1 MRSLRRQLLRTLTL
15 TLLAVFITQGFVL
28 YGALVHLANSQ
39 TLLHLSHDSE
49 SVLSAI
55 DVDGKGQLTLDE
67 QRVESVYR
75 HPGSGQYFLVLIQ
88 GGGRLAS
95 GSLGT
100 HGLEARVPGPG
111 QSLDYEARGPD
122 GHPLKVLARSSVV
135 QGRPVTLLVAEDMSL
150 ARQEIWET
158 GLLSLAVFAPLLAL
172 ALLLQGL
179 AVSRALAPLRRVR
192 DELAEV
198 GAGHLA
204 RIQGPVP
211 REVRPLVDEVNR
223 LLVLLEQRVRQ
234 SRTAVGNLAHALKTP
249 LAVLLQAGEAPG
261 VPETLRE
268 AVRAQAGA
276 IHERIDRELRRAR
289 LAGPGGHGA
298 GAHFNPGAELPALVR
313 MLKSVHHEKAL
324 GIEVQAP
331 DRRLPFD
338 REDMLEL
345 LGNLAD
351 KRLQM
356 GAPAGADRT
365 VGTPGARRR
374 AGARNPRQRRW
385 SGVFRR
391 RAGQAAGARRAAGRK
406 PQRSWPGTDHRAR
419 HRGTARRHLGVRTV
433 PGAGGGWK
441 FGSICRFQVTPPG
454 TRPADR
460 RRGVELA
467 TFFALVFHHAE
478 AHCGKSD
485 AGQNAERKIGQH
497 AARPTA
503 PWRSRRCSH
512 KQSIP
517 GDKP

>member
-324 GIEVQAP
+324 GIKVQAP

-351 KRLQM
+351 NACKW
-356 GAPAGADRT
+356 A
-365 VGTPGARRR
+365 
-374 AGARNPRQRRW
+374 RQRVRIEL
-385 SGVFRR
+385 SERPVRGERPVLAIRVGDDGPGCFRR

-433 PGAGGGWK
+433 PGAGGA
-441 FGSICRFQVTPPG
+441 GSSG
-454 TRPADR
+454 
-460 RRGVELA
+460 
-467 TFFALVFHHAE
+467 
-478 AHCGKSD
+478 
-485 AGQNAERKIGQH
+485 
-497 AARPTA
+497 
-503 PWRSRRCSH
+503 RSAVS
-512 KQSIP
+512 
-517 GDKP
+517 G

>member
-351 KRLQM
+351 NACKW
-356 GAPAGADRT
+356 A
-365 VGTPGARRR
+365 
-374 AGARNPRQRRW
+374 RQRVRIEL
-385 SGVFRR
+385 SERPVRGERPVLAIRVGDDGPGCSDD
-391 RAGQAAGARRAAGRK
+391 ALAKLPAR
-406 PQRSWPGTDHRAR
+406 
-419 HRGTARRHLGVRTV
+419 GVRLDESRSGHGLGLTIV
-433 PGAGGGWK
+433 RDIAELLGGTLA
-441 FGSICRFQVTPPG
+441 FGRSQ
-454 TRPADR
+454 
-460 RRGVELA
+460 ELGGLEVRVDLP
-467 TFFALVFHHAE
+467 F
-478 AHCGKSD
+478 
-485 AGQNAERKIGQH
+485 
-497 AARPTA
+497 
-503 PWRSRRCSH
+503 
-512 KQSIP
+512 P
-517 GDKP
+517 GDASRHGPG

>member
-111 QSLDYEARGPD
+111 QSLDYEAQGPD

-276 IHERIDRELRRAR
+276 I
-289 LAGPGGHGA
+289 
-298 GAHFNPGAELPALVR
+298 
-313 MLKSVHHEKAL
+313 
-324 GIEVQAP
+324 AP
-331 DRRLPFD
+331 SCP
-338 REDMLEL
+338 
-345 LGNLAD
+345 
-351 KRLQM
+351 
-356 GAPAGADRT
+356 PSS
-365 VGTPGARRR
+365 TP
-374 AGARNPRQRRW
+374 
-385 SGVFRR
+385 
-391 RAGQAAGARRAAGRK
+391 
-406 PQRSWPGTDHRAR
+406 
-419 HRGTARRHLGVRTV
+419 
-433 PGAGGGWK
+433 
-441 FGSICRFQVTPPG
+441 
-454 TRPADR
+454 
-460 RRGVELA
+460 
-467 TFFALVFHHAE
+467 
-478 AHCGKSD
+478 
-485 AGQNAERKIGQH
+485 
-497 AARPTA
+497 
-503 PWRSRRCSH
+503 
-512 KQSIP
+512 
-517 GDKP
+517 